1 MAFQKKVGY
10 LFFERDQH
18 KEIGHIFGLSLGTYF
33 GSLESLDL
41 NPDLDLLDS
50 MNLDPQHYSLLSDQ
64 LLQQAPVRDQISL
77 FLEIRAVIKQQ
88 F

>member
-10 LFFERDQH
+10 LFFERGQH

-50 MNLDPQHYSLLSDQ
+50 MNLDPQHYSLL
-64 LLQQAPVRDQISL
+64 
-77 FLEIRAVIKQQ
+77 FN
-88 F
+88 